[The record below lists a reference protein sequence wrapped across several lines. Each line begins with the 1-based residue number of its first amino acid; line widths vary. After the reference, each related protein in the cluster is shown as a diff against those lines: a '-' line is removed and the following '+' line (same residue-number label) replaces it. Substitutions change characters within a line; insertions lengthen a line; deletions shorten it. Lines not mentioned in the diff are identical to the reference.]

1 MCTRERE
8 EERLKL
14 LEDEDPDPDIWN
26 EAFSARRER

>member
-8 EERLKL
+8 EERLIL